1 MYFGKHLPQ
10 VVFLDTVRRTDSRL
24 KQLYEATD
32 QKEGRSWDGK
42 KVRNMHF
49 VCENICLTVL
59 CYSEI
64 FIYTLRVKVIIIKVS
79 INFTGRDSA

>member
-1 MYFGKHLPQ
+1 MKRPIKKRADLGMEK
-10 VVFLDTVRRTDSRL
+10 R
-24 KQLYEATD
+24 YE
-32 QKEGRSWDGK
+32 
-42 KVRNMHF
+42 NMHF

>member
-32 QKEGRSWDGK
+32 EKEGRSWDGK
-42 KVRNMHF
+42 KVRKYAFCMWKYLFDCFMLFWNIHLHF
-49 VCENICLTVL
+49 ESQVT
-59 CYSEI
+59 
-64 FIYTLRVKVIIIKVS
+64 TQ
-79 INFTGRDSA
+79 